1 MAIAKNFLKFPHAMA
16 LQWPLPLKNAKPLPL
31 LLPEAQPAPPRPKK
45 YQGRGFRTLLSRA
58 AKVAARR
65 AARIMAQR
73 TTRTLGAMIFAAKL
87 ERAGATKKP
96 VPQWFKDARSRA
108 KALAKAVKD
117 ALLMLDFLEITTA
130 VSRVHL
136 TQEELQ

>member
-1 MAIAKNFLKFPHAMA
+1 MAIAKNFLKFPQALA
-16 LQWPLPLKNAKPLPL
+16 LQWPLHLPK
-31 LLPEAQPAPPRPKK
+31 AQPWETPRPKK
-45 YQGRGFRTLLSRA
+45 YQGHGFRTLLSRA

-65 AARIMAQR
+65 AARA
-73 TTRTLGAMIFAAKL
+73 LEAMPFAAKL

-96 VPQWFKDARSRA
+96 LPQWFKDARSRA

-136 TQEELQ
+136 APEGLQ